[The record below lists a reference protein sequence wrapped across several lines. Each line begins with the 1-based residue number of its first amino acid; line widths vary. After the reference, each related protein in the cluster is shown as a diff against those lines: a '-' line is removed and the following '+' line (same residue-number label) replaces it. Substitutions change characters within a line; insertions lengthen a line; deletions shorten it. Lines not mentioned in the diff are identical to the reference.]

1 MFIHTYHT
9 STPLLTGRGNIRL
22 KYTAHPQ
29 TGETQSL
36 EESHYY
42 PFGLEHQGYQPNHK
56 IIGLEGPGANVTI
69 IPTSP
74 NVGDPYKYKFGG
86 KEYQEEFDINVY
98 DFGARNY
105 DAALGRWMNVDPLAE
120 EFFSWN
126 PYHYV
131 HNNPLRFIDPT
142 GMSADDIID
151 IDKKTGAIT
160 ITEAAGEDIVRLINN
175 DKVEDSYSYGSNGSF
190 SSDNIID
197 RNGSDI
203 TLTSVQI
210 IPGSIDKAQAFY
222 EFAAQSDVEFGKLD
236 VRSPSGESISIV
248 TTSGETTAVST
259 LPKLV
264 TDYSKRGFTGV
275 KQSHSHPGT
284 ITSYN
289 ESVPSG
295 HYDYISGK

>member
-1 MFIHTYHT
+1 M
-9 STPLLTGRGNIRL
+9 
-22 KYTAHPQ
+22 
-29 TGETQSL
+29 
-36 EESHYY
+36 
-42 PFGLEHQGYQPNHK
+42 
-56 IIGLEGPGANVTI
+56 
-69 IPTSP
+69 
-74 NVGDPYKYKFGG
+74 
-86 KEYQEEFDINVY
+86 EYQDEFDINTY

-105 DAALGRWMNVDPLAE
+105 DPALGRWMSVDPLAE

-295 HYDYISGK
+295 HYDYISGNPSSLMPYLENGEKVHDALNAIQVRNSKGFSNTKFEVYAPGNNTTTTYDGINKAKINKN